1 MLRTTRSGCL
11 SASDGKINS
20 ATAILCVTVCK
31 SGILHRLPLRKA
43 RRNKGSFPG
52 ERCLRGYKGHE
63 KRKAVPD
70 SVVGEG
76 QELENEEAEVQVSR
90 FLLRPIQA
98 QLSLGS

>member
-20 ATAILCVTVCK
+20 ATAILCVTACK
-31 SGILHRLPLRKA
+31 SGNLHRLPRERLEGTKVASPGRDA
-43 RRNKGSFPG
+43 IGVTRDTRR
-52 ERCLRGYKGHE
+52 ERLS
-63 KRKAVPD
+63 D

-98 QLSLGS
+98 QLSRG